1 MKYMKYFLLGLLMLK
16 EMTVYQLKAMIAE
29 NFTAMCSDSMGS
41 IQAALKN
48 LLSNGLI
55 TCTAVKEK
63 NVEKKYYRIKENGRR
78 EFLIWLQNPIDM
90 SQGKNTEL
98 GKLLFMGILPN
109 DKRVELISAVIKN
122 LESELTYLK
131 QILEVNKDIEANKK
145 ELLDYYA
152 DNPDYAAAL
161 LRAGKSENIAQ
172 SFSDIHKYEMLTAQH
187 GADLVQFHIKWFK
200 ELQKKINAGL
210 F

>member
-1 MKYMKYFLLGLLMLK
+1 MKYFLLGLLMLK
-16 EMTVYQLKAMIAE
+16 EMTVYQLQAMIAE

-55 TCTAVKEK
+55 TCTAVTEK
-63 NVEKKYYRIKENGRR
+63 NVEKKYYRIKENGRK
-78 EFLIWLQNPIDM
+78 EFLMWLQNPIDM

-131 QILEVNKDIEANKK
+131 QILEVNKDIEASKK

-161 LRAGKSENIAQ
+161 LSAGKSKNIAK

>member
-1 MKYMKYFLLGLLMLK
+1 MKYFLLGLLMLK

-63 NVEKKYYRIKENGRR
+63 NVEKKYYRIKENGRK
-78 EFLIWLQNPIDM
+78 EFLMWLQNPIDM
-90 SQGKNTEL
+90 LQGKNTEL

-161 LRAGKSENIAQ
+161 LSAGKSKNIAQ

>member
-1 MKYMKYFLLGLLMLK
+1 MKYFLLGLLMLK

-55 TCTAVKEK
+55 TCSAVKEK

-78 EFLIWLQNPIDM
+78 EFLIWLQNPMDM

-172 SFSDIHKYEMLTAQH
+172 SFSDIHRYEMLTAQH

>member
-1 MKYMKYFLLGLLMLK
+1 MDKLILGLLMVK
-16 EMTVYQLKAMIAE
+16 HFTVYEIRQVMRQ
-29 NFTAMCSDSMGS
+29 NFSSMCSDSMGS

-55 TCTAVKEK
+55 TYTAVKEK
-63 NVEKKYYRIKENGRR
+63 NVEKKYYRIKENGRK
-78 EFLIWLQNPIDM
+78 EFLMWLQNPMDM

-145 ELLDYYA
+145 
-152 DNPDYAAAL
+152 P
-161 LRAGKSENIAQ
+161 I
-172 SFSDIHKYEMLTAQH
+172 
-187 GADLVQFHIKWFK
+187 
-200 ELQKKINAGL
+200 QK
-210 F
+210 

>member
-1 MKYMKYFLLGLLMLK
+1 MKYFLLGLLMLK

-63 NVEKKYYRIKENGRR
+63 NVEKKYYRIKENGRK
-78 EFLIWLQNPIDM
+78 EFLLWLQNPMDM

-131 QILEVNKDIEANKK
+131 QILDVNKDVEANKK

-152 DNPDYAAAL
+152 DNPDYTAAL
-161 LRAGKSENIAQ
+161 LSAGKSENIAQ

>member
-1 MKYMKYFLLGLLMLK
+1 MKYFLLGLLMLK

-63 NVEKKYYRIKENGRR
+63 NVEKKYYRIKENGRK
-78 EFLIWLQNPIDM
+78 EFLLWLQNPMDM

-152 DNPDYAAAL
+152 DNPDYTAAL

>member
-1 MKYMKYFLLGLLMLK
+1 MKYFLLGLLMLK

-63 NVEKKYYRIKENGRR
+63 NVEKKYYRIKENGRK
-78 EFLIWLQNPIDM
+78 EFLLWLQNPMDM

-109 DKRVELISAVIKN
+109 DKRVELIAAVIKN

-131 QILEVNKDIEANKK
+131 HILEVNKDIEANKK

-187 GADLVQFHIKWFK
+187 GADLVRFHIKWFK

>member
-1 MKYMKYFLLGLLMLK
+1 MKYFLLGLLMLK

-29 NFTAMCSDSMGS
+29 NFSSMCSDSMGS

-55 TCTAVKEK
+55 TYTAVKEK
-63 NVEKKYYRIKENGRR
+63 NVEKKYYRIKETGRK
-78 EFLIWLQNPIDM
+78 EFLMWLQNPMDM

-131 QILEVNKDIEANKK
+131 QILEVNKDVEANKK

-161 LRAGKSENIAQ
+161 LSA
-172 SFSDIHKYEMLTAQH
+172 
-187 GADLVQFHIKWFK
+187 
-200 ELQKKINAGL
+200 
-210 F
+210 

>member
-63 NVEKKYYRIKENGRR
+63 NVEKKYYRIKENGRK
-78 EFLIWLQNPIDM
+78 EFLLWLQNPMDM

-152 DNPDYAAAL
+152 DNPDYTAAL

>member
-16 EMTVYQLKAMIAE
+16 EMTVYQLKVMIAE
-29 NFTAMCSDSMGS
+29 NFSSMCSDSMGS

-55 TCTAVKEK
+55 TYTAVKEK
-63 NVEKKYYRIKENGRR
+63 NVEKKYYRIKENGRK
-78 EFLIWLQNPIDM
+78 EFLMWLQNPMDM

-131 QILEVNKDIEANKK
+131 HILDVNKDIEANKK

-161 LRAGKSENIAQ
+161 LSAGKSENIAQ

>member
-1 MKYMKYFLLGLLMLK
+1 MKNMKYFLLGLLMLK

-63 NVEKKYYRIKENGRR
+63 NVEKKYYRIKENGRK
-78 EFLIWLQNPIDM
+78 EFLMWLQNPMDM

-161 LRAGKSENIAQ
+161 LSAGKSKNIAQ

>member
-1 MKYMKYFLLGLLMLK
+1 MKYFLLGLLMLK

-55 TCTAVKEK
+55 TCSAVKEK
-63 NVEKKYYRIKENGRR
+63 NVEKKYYRIKENGRK
-78 EFLIWLQNPIDM
+78 EFLMWLQNPMDM

-131 QILEVNKDIEANKK
+131 QILEVNKDIEASKK

-161 LRAGKSENIAQ
+161 LSAGKSKNIAQ

>member
-63 NVEKKYYRIKENGRR
+63 NVEKKYYRIKENGRK
-78 EFLIWLQNPIDM
+78 EFLMWLQNPIDM

-109 DKRVELISAVIKN
+109 DKRVELIAAVIKN

-161 LRAGKSENIAQ
+161 LSAGKSKNIAQ

>member
-1 MKYMKYFLLGLLMLK
+1 MKYFLLGLLMLK
-16 EMTVYQLKAMIAE
+16 EMTVYQLKTMIAE
-29 NFTAMCSDSMGS
+29 NFSSMCSDSMGS

-55 TCTAVKEK
+55 TYTAVKEK
-63 NVEKKYYRIKENGRR
+63 NVEKKYYRIKENGRK
-78 EFLIWLQNPIDM
+78 EFLLWLQNPMDM

-131 QILEVNKDIEANKK
+131 HILEVNKDIEANKK
-145 ELLDYYA
+145 ELLDYYT

-161 LRAGKSENIAQ
+161 LSAGKSENIAQ

-200 ELQKKINAGL
+200 KLQKKINAGL

>member
-1 MKYMKYFLLGLLMLK
+1 MKYFLLGLLMLK

-55 TCTAVKEK
+55 TCSAVKEK
-63 NVEKKYYRIKENGRR
+63 NVEKKYYRIKENGRK
-78 EFLIWLQNPIDM
+78 EFLMWLQNPMDM

-131 QILEVNKDIEANKK
+131 QILEVNKDIEASKK

-161 LRAGKSENIAQ
+161 LSAGKSKNIAK

>member
-63 NVEKKYYRIKENGRR
+63 NVEKKYYRIKENGRK
-78 EFLIWLQNPIDM
+78 EFLMWLQNPMDM

-161 LRAGKSENIAQ
+161 LSAGKSKNIAQ

>member
-1 MKYMKYFLLGLLMLK
+1 MKYFLLGLLMLK

-55 TCTAVKEK
+55 TYTAVKEK
-63 NVEKKYYRIKENGRR
+63 NVEKKYYRIKENGRK
-78 EFLIWLQNPIDM
+78 EFLMWLQNPMDM

-161 LRAGKSENIAQ
+161 LSAGKSKNIAQ

>member
-63 NVEKKYYRIKENGRR
+63 NVEKKYYRIKENGRK
-78 EFLIWLQNPIDM
+78 EFLMWLQNPIDM

-161 LRAGKSENIAQ
+161 LSAGKSKNIAQ

>member
-1 MKYMKYFLLGLLMLK
+1 
-16 EMTVYQLKAMIAE
+16 MTVYQLKAMIAE

-63 NVEKKYYRIKENGRR
+63 NVEKKYYRIKENGRK
-78 EFLIWLQNPIDM
+78 EFLMWLQNPIDM

-152 DNPDYAAAL
+152 DNPDYTAAL
-161 LRAGKSENIAQ
+161 LSAGKSKNIAQ

>member
-1 MKYMKYFLLGLLMLK
+1 MKYFLLGLLMLK

>member
-55 TCTAVKEK
+55 TCSAVKEK
-63 NVEKKYYRIKENGRR
+63 NVEKKYYRIKENGRK
-78 EFLIWLQNPIDM
+78 EFLMWLQNPIDM

-131 QILEVNKDIEANKK
+131 QILDVNKDVEANKK
-145 ELLDYYA
+145 DLLDYYA

-161 LRAGKSENIAQ
+161 LSAGKSKNIAQ

>member
-1 MKYMKYFLLGLLMLK
+1 MKYFLLGLLMLK

-63 NVEKKYYRIKENGRR
+63 NVEKKYYRIKENGRK
-78 EFLIWLQNPIDM
+78 EFLMWLQNPMDM

-109 DKRVELISAVIKN
+109 DKRVELIAAVIKN

-131 QILEVNKDIEANKK
+131 HILEVNKNIEANKK